1 MALALD
7 AQMKCVGPKGE
18 RLIAAT
24 DFFTFAYTTALENDE
39 ILTEVIFP
47 VPSNSRGVYLKLERV
62 AGDFAIASA
71 AVQIELDKNGICRV
85 AGIGVTGAGVVAQK
99 ALPVENLLQRKRITS
114 ELIEEAGRII
124 QQGAEPVE
132 DTRGSAAYKKKVLG
146 AVLKRALREALQRSR
161 S

>member
-1 MALALD
+1 MQHGLHDPVSVMRSIGGIHLAGKP
-7 AQMKCVGPKGE
+7 AIV
-18 RLIAAT
+18 R
-24 DFFTFAYTTALENDE
+24 
-39 ILTEVIFP
+39 VP
-47 VPSNSRGVYLKLERV
+47 V
-62 AGDFAIASA
+62 GDFAIASA

-99 ALPVENLLQRKRITS
+99 ALPVENLLQGTRITS

-132 DTRGSAAYKKKVLG
+132 DTRGSAAYKKKALG